1 MIADQKPRTDLF
13 RWYCR
18 LCGAQGEH
26 EQRAT
31 RDRLAEQHLE
41 QSECGLGVHL
51 GRAETGR
58 LLEVWTYTP
67 RNVKLS
73 LGKDHSV
80 DLARINE
87 LVAFLLARIADDAR
101 VARDAAEATSEH
113 LTQGDPDPPD
123 GDSDIVWLADDH
135 QQSVVFPDEN
145 GAAHSARWDPARVL
159 AECHA
164 KQLIAQQ
171 LRRRFLLVGPDFSEP
186 ALQLARAFAR
196 AYRDHPDYRP
206 EWND

>member
-1 MIADQKPRTDLF
+1 MSLSPSGGSGSPWVQCSLVAS
-13 RWYCR
+13 
-18 LCGAQGEH
+18 AAS
-26 EQRAT
+26 RAT
-31 RDRLAEQHLE
+31 RA
-41 QSECGLGVHL
+41 SSAM
-51 GRAETGR
+51 RASKNATSSLIRARSTEWS
-58 LLEVWTYTP
+58 LPKDSFTP

-113 LTQGDPDPPD
+113 WTQGDPDPPD

-171 LRRRFLLVGPDFSEP
+171 LRRRFLLVGP
-186 ALQLARAFAR
+186 
-196 AYRDHPDYRP
+196 
-206 EWND
+206 